1 VKETAEDTA
10 EVKLMKQHATALVKK
25 LAWTGPVMVEWKID
39 SRDGTLRLMEIN
51 GRFWGSLPLAV
62 RAGVDFPLL
71 TYRLARGEEVEQ
83 MSSTFTP
90 PYVRTRHFLGDIKW
104 IFSVLFAKD
113 RMRPY
118 LYPLRMRA
126 IFDFKKELFI
136 SKGDVF
142 EWSDI
147 QPSIMEY
154 MDIIFKRL

>member
-1 VKETAEDTA
+1 
-10 EVKLMKQHATALVKK
+10 
-25 LAWTGPVMVEWKID
+25 
-39 SRDGTLRLMEIN
+39 
-51 GRFWGSLPLAV
+51 
-62 RAGVDFPLL
+62 
-71 TYRLARGEEVEQ
+71 
-83 MSSTFTP
+83 
-90 PYVRTRHFLGDIKW
+90 VRTRHFLGDLKW

-126 IFDFKKELFI
+126 IFDFKKELLI

-154 MDIIFKRL
+154 INIIYKKS